1 MNGAYRVPGAN
12 EVLNTD
18 LQTRRVF
25 RLVFFLRSGH
35 VEYPKSLV
43 VKPISSGMKT
53 GGLVIKVVYLGVGKF
68 GGGLGSVWVE
78 EGDRFRLSNGW
89 QGGRLPSA
97 SGVLRVA
104 TS

>member
-35 VEYPKSLV
+35 VEYPKFVGDENGWFSD
-43 VKPISSGMKT
+43 KSG
-53 GGLVIKVVYLGVGKF
+53 YLGVGKL
-68 GGGLGSVWVE
+68 GGGSWVVFGLKRVTGS
-78 EGDRFRLSNGW
+78 G
-89 QGGRLPSA
+89 
-97 SGVLRVA
+97 
-104 TS
+104 

>member
-1 MNGAYRVPGAN
+1 MGLT
-12 EVLNTD
+12 E
-18 LQTRRVF
+18 
-25 RLVFFLRSGH
+25 
-35 VEYPKSLV
+35 SLV
-43 VKPISSGMKT
+43 RTKSSILTCKLAESFGLSSFLGRAMLSTPSPWLSNLFRRGMKT

-68 GGGLGSVWVE
+68 GGELGSVWVE